1 MSGIIIRNTLRTSW
15 KQVLYWGIGLGIL
28 GVYIVFI
35 ASNSDIIQGYADLF
49 EAMPPALLQA
59 FGASNLDLFRSTEG
73 WVVSILVTELALFL
87 SVYAAMAGLNVAANE
102 EQSGV
107 MDVVLSLPISR
118 NMFLLEK
125 WLAYAILS
133 LGIVLASALMP
144 MLTAIGMGIDADIGI
159 IFGGILNVYP
169 GVLIVTTVTMLLT
182 VIFRRRVA
190 AIAGVA
196 VFVIG
201 SYVFNIVGNAASGAI
216 ADLMLELSYFTHVGG
231 EAIVSGAYEATGTL
245 GLLAASIIGFAL
257 SARLFSQ
264 RDIGL

>member
-59 FGASNLDLFRSTEG
+59 FGASSLDLLRSTEG
-73 WVVSILVTELALFL
+73 WVVSILVSELALFL
-87 SVYAAMAGLNVAANE
+87 SVYATMAGLNIAANE
-102 EQSGV
+102 EQSGI
-107 MDVVLSLPISR
+107 MDVVLALPISR

-133 LGIVLASALMP
+133 LGIVLVSALLPVM
-144 MLTAIGMGIDADIGI
+144 TAIGLGIDADIGV

-182 VIFRRRVA
+182 VIFRRRIA

-201 SYVFNIVGNAASGAI
+201 SYAFNIIGGAASGAI
-216 ADLMLELSYFTHVGG
+216 ADLMLELSYFTHVSG
-231 EAIVSGAYEATGTL
+231 EALVNGAYEATGTL
-245 GLLAASIIGFAL
+245 GLLVAAVLGFAL